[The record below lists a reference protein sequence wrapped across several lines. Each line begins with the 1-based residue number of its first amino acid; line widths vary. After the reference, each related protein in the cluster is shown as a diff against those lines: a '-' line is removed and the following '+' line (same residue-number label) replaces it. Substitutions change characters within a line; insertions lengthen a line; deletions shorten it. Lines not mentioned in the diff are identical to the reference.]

1 VSTGFAMRNARVR
14 SLLAVTVFVMAVL
27 PLAAA
32 FYLVHEA
39 LRTSLDLG
47 FNPQIVR
54 ALEDSS
60 TNLRTLARLDPENR
74 ERYRVQFEHVEELAR
89 VYSEP
94 ELVKQGVL
102 KSLRVYFGL
111 GFCVVLLLSIAVAA
125 LLSREIASIHADNV
139 DALNR
144 ERDKVRYLE
153 EMSSWQELAKML
165 AHEIK
170 NPLTPIEVLV
180 SSLSKAYLAKGQR
193 EFLAHLSDT
202 QAMIGEE
209 LNHLKSTVNKFSE
222 FARLP
227 QVQLAE
233 VDLPETI
240 ELQLKP
246 LAASIENADIRWR
259 TPAVACPR
267 VRLDVTLFRQVLANI
282 LRNGVE
288 ANPGRQITFD
298 IVLEV
303 VGGRL
308 ILRIANDGVAVPTEL
323 AGRMFDPYVS
333 AKSGKDN
340 MGLGLAIVKKIV
352 LEHGGEVRYSE
363 SDGAPEFI
371 IELPGL

>member
-1 VSTGFAMRNARVR
+1 MSTGFAMRNARVR

>member
-1 VSTGFAMRNARVR
+1 MSTGFAMRNARVR

-47 FNPQIVR
+47 FNPQIMR

-240 ELQLKP
+240 ERQLKP

-340 MGLGLAIVKKIV
+340 MGLGLAVVKKIV